1 MGKTVFIFP
10 GQGSQFPGMGRELY
24 TSFSQ
29 VRDLYDRA
37 SELSGLDLKKLSF
50 EGPREDLDKDIEAQL
65 SVYVCN
71 EAWRLWLL
79 EDGFAPEAVT
89 GYSLGFYS
97 ALVASGAVSFEDG
110 LKLVMAA
117 GAHALRQ
124 NEKTPGTMA
133 AVIGLSEAE
142 LDAVCKEAAE
152 GFAEE
157 FDGVWISN
165 VNAARQ
171 ILVSG
176 LAGAVSEAVRISLS
190 KGALHAYV
198 IPMGAA
204 YHSPLMEDASR
215 AFRADVRGI
224 NFLSPRIP
232 LLSYIDAEFIDS
244 PAKIADVL
252 GMHLHKKVPWKD
264 SVQKL
269 TGEGYDNFIEAGPGS
284 ALTRMVKWIN
294 RTVEAT
300 PAQDILLAR
309 V

>member
-24 TSFSQ
+24 NSFPQ
-29 VRDLYDRA
+29 VRDLYDSA
-37 SELSGLDLKKLSF
+37 SALSGLDLKKLSF
-50 EGPREDLDKDIEAQL
+50 EGPLEELNNDLPAQL

-71 EAWRLWLL
+71 EAWRLWVTN
-79 EDGFAPEAVT
+79 EGFAPEAVT

-97 ALVASGAVSFEDG
+97 ALVACGAVSFEDG
-110 LKLVMAA
+110 LRLVMAA
-117 GAHALRQ
+117 GTHALRQ
-124 NEKTPGTMA
+124 SKKNPGTMA

-142 LDAVCKEAAE
+142 MESICKEAAE
-152 GFAEE
+152 E
-157 FDGVWISN
+157 FGGVWISN

-176 LAGAVSEAVRISLS
+176 LAGAVNEAVRISLL

-198 IPMGAA
+198 IPMGAP
-204 YHSPLMEDASR
+204 YHSPLMEDASK
-215 AFRADVRGI
+215 AFRADVGEI
-224 NFLSPRIP
+224 NFLPPLIP
-232 LLSYIDAEFIDS
+232 LLSYIDAQFIDS

-252 GMHLHKKVPWKD
+252 GRHLHSKVPWKD

-269 TGEGYDNFIEAGPGS
+269 ISEGSNNFIEVGPGS

-294 RTVEAT
+294 RTVKAT
-300 PAQDILLAR
+300 PAEDILLAR

>member
-1 MGKTVFIFP
+1 LGKTAFIFP

-24 TSFSQ
+24 DNFSE
-29 VRDLYDRA
+29 VRDLYNIA
-37 SELSGLDLKKLSF
+37 SVLSGFDLKKLSF
-50 EGPREDLDKDIEAQL
+50 EGPKEDLDKDLPAQL

-71 EAWRLWLL
+71 EAWRLWAVG
-79 EDGFAPEAVT
+79 EGFAPEAVT

-117 GAHALRQ
+117 GGHALSQSR
-124 NEKTPGTMA
+124 KTPGTMA

-142 LDAVCKEAAE
+142 MESICKEAAE
-152 GFAEE
+152 E
-157 FDGVWISN
+157 FGGVFISN

-171 ILVSG
+171 ILISG
-176 LAGAVSEAVRISLS
+176 LTGAVNEAVRISLL

-198 IPMGAA
+198 IPMGAP
-204 YHSPLMEDASR
+204 YHSPLMTEASK
-215 AFRADVRGI
+215 AFRADVGEI
-224 NFLSPRIP
+224 DFLPPLIP
-232 LLSYIDAEFIDS
+232 ILSYIDSEFIDS
-244 PAKIADVL
+244 PTEIAGVL
-252 GMHLHKKVPWKD
+252 GRHLYKMVPWKD

-269 TGEGYDNFIEAGPGS
+269 IGEGYDDFIEVGPGS

-294 RTVEAT
+294 RTVKAT